1 VLAPSRRFVPGTV
14 VLGRKFEPRRFG
26 FEDDRKPSR
35 VQVTQ
40 GHSLS
45 AFYLY
50 RCPRVSIDKM
60 PRGIP
65 SATRG
70 PSSSPLPQGPPTP
83 KPTPKPHGITWRCS
97 GGCPMPAQAVLRR
110 YGAPTA

>member
-1 VLAPSRRFVPGTV
+1 MLAPSRRFVPGTV

-60 PRGIP
+60 CPEGSQVRLEALRRAHCPKARPRP
-65 SATRG
+65 SPR
-70 PSSSPLPQGPPTP
+70 P
-83 KPTPKPHGITWRCS
+83 ITWRCS

>member
-1 VLAPSRRFVPGTV
+1 MLAPSRRFVPGTV

-65 SATRG
+65 SATQG

-83 KPTPKPHGITWRCS
+83 KPTPNHL
-97 GGCPMPAQAVLRR
+97 AVLRR
-110 YGAPTA
+110 MPHACPGGP